1 MFSQICLLLLLAQ
14 TPQLMGKSSRNR
26 QRHNRAAEKVPPME
40 CVADYCLPHDYNA
53 LELPSSDRQD
63 VQINLEVLLI
73 MIHIFDNTK

>member
-26 QRHNRAAEKVPPME
+26 QRHNRAATVEKAPME

-63 VQINLEVLLI
+63 VQINLEVIFFLLW
-73 MIHIFDNTK
+73 NL